1 MVELL
6 YFPFY
11 LGLLIFISPFV
22 GYYMAFIL
30 NAKSLPFEKQV
41 FQFLFSGSPPSQT
54 PKQYLSSLS
63 LFHLLGG
70 GILFSILKFQ
80 NFFPSNPLNLLGM
93 DWDLALNTTISFITN
108 TNWQA
113 YSGESQ
119 LSYFSQMVGLTP
131 QNFLSA
137 GVGISVLAFVGRAIV
152 STKSNRFGNF
162 WMDLFRS
169 TFYILLPISFFVSIL
184 LLGQGVIQSFEPPIQ
199 SFGLDGISENIPMGP
214 VASQVAI
221 KQIGTNGGGFFGVN
235 SAHPFENP
243 TPISN
248 FIQMFS
254 ILFLPASCVFLYGK
268 ITNSFRHVW
277 VIFFVM
283 LSFLILGFIGV
294 YISEQN
300 HLGFWEGKEFRFSL
314 TESSLWLSTTTAAS
328 NGSVNSMH
336 DSYSPLAG
344 GIAIF
349 QMMLGEIIFGGV
361 GTGMYG
367 MFLFLILTVFLSGL
381 MTGRTPEYFG
391 KKIGSYEIKWTLFG
405 ILSPT
410 VCILLG
416 SAISI
421 LLESGY
427 TAKGP
432 HALSQI
438 LYAFSSAA
446 GNNGSAFAGFS
457 ADTVW
462 GNLSLGISMLV
473 GRFSVIYSVILVAGS
488 LGGKITTVSFDG
500 NFRLDTVLFG
510 VLLFSVI
517 LIVCGLSFFPVLALG
532 PILEQLLINQG
543 VFF

>member
-11 LGLLIFISPFV
+11 VGLLILVSPFV
-22 GYYMAFIL
+22 GYYMAFVL
-30 NAKSLPFEKQV
+30 NAKVLPLESIFRR
-41 FQFLFSGSPPSQT
+41 FLYSGEPPSQT
-54 PKQYLSSLS
+54 PKQYLNSMVV
-63 LFHLLGG
+63 FHLLGG
-70 GILFSILKFQ
+70 GILFLILRYQ
-80 NFFPSNPLNLLGM
+80 NFLPMNSLGIPGM
-93 DWDLALNTTISFITN
+93 DWDLALNTTISFVTN

-119 LSYFSQMVGLTP
+119 LSTFSQMVGLTP

-137 GVGISVLAFVGRAIV
+137 GVGISILTFVSRSIV
-152 STKSNRFGNF
+152 SSSALKFGNF
-162 WMDLFRS
+162 WQDLFRS
-169 TFYILLPISFFVSIL
+169 TFYILLPISFFVAIL
-184 LLGQGVIQSFEPPIQ
+184 LVGQGVIQSFQEPIQ
-199 SFGLDGISENIPMGP
+199 TLGLDGQPQTIPMGP
-214 VASQVAI
+214 AASQIAI

-268 ITNSFRHVW
+268 ITNSFRHAW

-283 LSFLILGFIGV
+283 LAFFILGFACV
-294 YISEQN
+294 FYSEWN
-300 HLGFWEGKEFRFSL
+300 HPGFWEGKETRFTL
-314 TESSLWLSTTTAAS
+314 TESTLWLSATTAAS

-405 ILSPT
+405 ILAPT
-410 VCILLG
+410 VCILVG
-416 SAISI
+416 TMITI
-421 LLESGY
+421 FLESGY
-427 TAKGP
+427 SAKGP

-438 LYAFSSAA
+438 LYAYSSAA

-457 ADTVW
+457 ADTIW
-462 GNLSLGISMLV
+462 GNLSLGFSMLV
-473 GRFSVIYSVILVAGS
+473 GRFSVIYAVVLVAGS
-488 LGGKITTVSFDG
+488 LGGKVTTKSTDG
-500 NFRLDTVLFG
+500 NFKLDTLLFG
-510 VLLFSVI
+510 ILVFCVI

-532 PILEQLLINQG
+532 PILDQLLVGKGI
-543 VFF
+543 FF

>member
-11 LGLLIFISPFV
+11 LGLLILVSPFV

-30 NAKSLPFEKQV
+30 NAKSLPFEQITFK
-41 FQFLFSGSPPSQT
+41 FLFSGTPPSQT
-54 PKQYLSSLS
+54 PKQYLNSLV
-63 LFHLLGG
+63 LFHFVGAV
-70 GILFSILKFQ
+70 ILFLILKFQ
-80 NFFPSNPLNLLGM
+80 NYLPFNPLQIIGM

-119 LSYFSQMVGLTP
+119 LSNFSQMVGLTP

-137 GVGISVLAFVGRAIV
+137 GVGISVLAFVSRSIV
-152 STKSNRFGNF
+152 STKTNRFGNF
-162 WMDLFRS
+162 WQDLFRS
-169 TFYILLPISFFVSIL
+169 AFYILLPISFFVAIL
-184 LLGQGVIQSFEPPIQ
+184 LVGQGVIQSFQEPVL
-199 SFGLDGISENIPMGP
+199 SLGLDGISETIPMGP
-214 VASQVAI
+214 AASQIAI

-283 LSFLILGFIGV
+283 LSFLVLGFASV
-294 YISEQN
+294 YISEWN
-300 HLGFWEGKEFRFSL
+300 FPGNLEGKEYRFSL

-344 GIAIF
+344 GIAVF

-410 VCILLG
+410 VCILVGTALT
-416 SAISI
+416 IF
-421 LLESGY
+421 LESGY

-438 LYAFSSAA
+438 LYAYSSAA
-446 GNNGSAFAGFS
+446 GNNGSAFAGFA
-457 ADTVW
+457 ADTLW
-462 GNLSLGISMLV
+462 GNLSLGFSMLV
-473 GRFSVIYSVILVAGS
+473 GRFSVIYAVILVAGS
-488 LGGKITTVSFDG
+488 LGGKVTTMSFDG
-500 NFRLDTVLFG
+500 NFKLDTPLFG

-532 PILEQLLINQG
+532 PILEQLLISKG
-543 VFF
+543 IFF

>member
-6 YFPFY
+6 YFPFFI
-11 LGLLIFISPFV
+11 GLLILVSPFF

-30 NAKSLPFEKQV
+30 NAKVLPGEAIFNR
-41 FQFLFSGSPPSQT
+41 FLYSGEPTSQNA
-54 PKQYLSSLS
+54 KQYLQSLFW
-63 LFHLLGG
+63 FHLLGG
-70 GILFSILKFQ
+70 GFLFLVLRYQNIL
-80 NFFPSNPLNLLGM
+80 PLNAMKIEGM

-137 GVGISVLAFVGRAIV
+137 GVGISVLAFVSRAIV
-152 STKSNRFGNF
+152 SSSEQKFGNF
-162 WMDLFRS
+162 WQDLFRS
-169 TFYILLPISFFVSIL
+169 TFYILLPVSIIVAIL
-184 LLGQGVIQSFEPPIQ
+184 LISQGVIQTFNEPLSILGTDNQPIP
-199 SFGLDGISENIPMGP
+199 LGP
-214 VASQVAI
+214 AASQIAI
-221 KQIGTNGGGFFGVN
+221 KQLGTNGGGYFGVN

-248 FIQMFS
+248 FIEMFS
-254 ILFLPASCVFLYGK
+254 ILFIPASCVFLYGK
-268 ITNSFRHVW
+268 ITNSFRHAW
-277 VIFFVM
+277 VVFFIM
-283 LSFLILGFIGV
+283 LSLLIIGFFAV
-294 YISEQN
+294 FFSEWN
-300 HLGFWEGKEFRFSL
+300 YPGFWEGKETRFSL
-314 TESSLWLSTTTAAS
+314 TESSLWLSATTAAS

-367 MFLFLILTVFLSGL
+367 MVLFLILTVFLSGL

-405 ILSPT
+405 ILAPT
-410 VCILLG
+410 VCILIGTTITIFLN
-416 SAISI
+416 
-421 LLESGY
+421 SGF

-438 LYAFSSAA
+438 LYAFSSAS
-446 GNNGSAFAGFS
+446 GNNGSAFAGFG
-457 ADTVW
+457 ADTLW
-462 GNLSLGISMLV
+462 GNLSLGFCMLV
-473 GRFSVIYSVILVAGS
+473 GRFSVIYAVIVVAARLGS
-488 LGGKITTVSFDG
+488 KITTKSSEG

-510 VLLFSVI
+510 VLSFSVI
-517 LIVCGLSFFPVLALG
+517 VIVCGLSFFPVMALG
-532 PILEQLLINQG
+532 PILEELMMRSGI
-543 VFF
+543 FF